1 MTVVNESACMFCG
14 DCEAFNTSYA
24 DKIVTIS
31 QQPNVF
37 KFVVEGTGALPPLEI
52 LKKALKVLEVG
63 DGRACEVDEA
73 ESDQARHPGYH
84 AVDGVDCLLEPTRQ
98 WLALELISSNHCV
111 NASERISGRLCTD
124 CTTK

>member
-1 MTVVNESACMFCG
+1 MDSKDFEFKQKLVDSCPRKVFSINPETNRVTIVNESACMSCG

-52 LKKALKVLEVG
+52 LKKALEVLEMKLNRIKHGLQEIMLSTV
-63 DGRACEVDEA
+63 
-73 ESDQARHPGYH
+73 
-84 AVDGVDCLLEPTRQ
+84 
-98 WLALELISSNHCV
+98 WLVCCNQHENW
-111 NASERISGRLCTD
+111 
-124 CTTK
+124 

>member
-1 MTVVNESACMFCG
+1 MDSKDFEFKQKLVDSCPRKVFSINPDTNRVTIVNESACMFCG

-52 LKKALKVLEVG
+52 LKKALEVLEVG
-63 DGRACEVDEA
+63 TEARGEV
-73 ESDQARHPGYH
+73 
-84 AVDGVDCLLEPTRQ
+84 
-98 WLALELISSNHCV
+98 
-111 NASERISGRLCTD
+111 
-124 CTTK
+124 